1 MKKLTSL
8 ALAIVTVASISL
20 VAQAPQGTARAQAAR
35 GAAAAGADRW
45 ESSIAR
51 FEAQDKTAPP
61 PKQGI
66 VFVGSSSIVRWDL
79 PKFFPELGAKAI
91 NRGFGGSQL
100 ADSVKYVDRIVTP
113 YEPRIVVLYAG
124 DNDIEAGV
132 TPNELAA
139 QFAEFDRKVHAKL
152 PQTRTIFISIKPS
165 TRRWA
170 WMPQIQETNRLV
182 REYIASR
189 PHLIFMDI
197 EQQMLGPD
205 GTPNKALLVEDGLH
219 MTPAGYDI
227 WTAKL
232 KPLLK

>member
-1 MKKLTSL
+1 MRKLTSL
-8 ALAIVTVASISL
+8 VLAFTAVLSISL
-20 VAQAPQGTARAQAAR
+20 VAQAPQGAARAQASR
-35 GAAAAGADRW
+35 SAAAAGDRW
-45 ESSIAR
+45 EASIAK

-79 PKFFPELGAKAI
+79 PKSFPELGAKAI

-100 ADSVKYVDRIVTP
+100 ADSVKYVERIVTP

-170 WMPQIQETNRLV
+170 WMSQIQETNRLV
-182 REYIASR
+182 REYMVGR
-189 PHLIFMDI
+189 PHLTFMDI

-227 WTAKL
+227 WNAKL